1 MPASEFQKRAFYFL
15 IVAGT
20 ITIIFLAMPFVEGWI
35 YNNLLPQFGLRVEPD
50 GKLATLGGGTPSM
63 MAETSVHLVENVIHV
78 IRILLW
84 MILVIS
90 VVRFLSFL
98 ILKTFLRA
106 SAQSEIA
113 SLLKSVLSIIIY
125 IVAYFVIFQS
135 QYPNVQLA
143 PLFTGSAILGIV
155 VGLALQDTLGNL
167 FAGVALQADQPFQVG
182 DVISITNRGSGVVE
196 SVSWRGV
203 KIRTFQN
210 KLLVISNSVL
220 GKETIEIAPRGNL
233 NARTVNFSTL
243 YSNSPAKTVQVVREA
258 VRQVENV
265 SAKIR
270 PVVRIRNLGE
280 SGIEWEVKYWLDDYT
295 KHNDTDAL
303 IRQRLWYACLR
314 EKIDFAYPTRVVHV
328 LPKEHETTIDE
339 QVNSIVERL
348 AGISIF
354 APLSGDETERL
365 AATARVRVYAP
376 GEAIVRIGQEGNSM
390 FVINRGSVKVQ
401 IPDGSSQRT
410 INELH
415 ENDFFGEMSLLTGQP
430 RTATV
435 IAAEETEVLQIRKT
449 AIKPI
454 FEANPKLVSAISE
467 IIGERREALKQ
478 VEESV
483 QVTQHEQG
491 RGLINSIRKF
501 FGLGVG

>member
-1 MPASEFQKRAFYFL
+1 MPASEFQKRAFYL
-15 IVAGT
+15 LVVAGT
-20 ITIIFLAMPFVEGWI
+20 ITIILFAMPFVEGWT
-35 YNNLLPQFGLRVEPD
+35 YNILLPHFGLRIEPD
-50 GKLATLGGGTPSM
+50 GKLAALGGGSPSM
-63 MAETSVHLVENVIHV
+63 MAESTVGLIENIIHIV
-78 IRILLW
+78 RILLW
-84 MILVIS
+84 MVLVIS
-90 VVRFLSFL
+90 VVQFLSFIL
-98 ILKTFLRA
+98 LKTVHRA

-113 SLLKSVLSIIIY
+113 SLLKSVLSIVIY
-125 IVAYFVIFQS
+125 IVAFFVIFQS

-143 PLFTGSAILGIV
+143 PLFTGSAILGIM

-203 KIRTFQN
+203 KIRTFQI

-220 GKETIEIAPRGNL
+220 GKETIEIAPKGNL

-243 YSNSPAKTVQVVREA
+243 YSNSPAKTIQTVREA

-270 PVVRIRNLGE
+270 PVVRIRNLGD
-280 SGIEWEVKYWLDDYT
+280 SGIEWEIKYWLDDYT

-303 IRQRLWYACLR
+303 IRQRVWYACQR
-314 EKIDFAYPTRVVHV
+314 EKIDFAYPTRVIHV
-328 LPKEHETTIDE
+328 QPTMEEAPLDE
-339 QVNSIVERL
+339 QVNAVVERL
-348 AGISIF
+348 AGTIIF
-354 APLSGDETERL
+354 APLSDEETDRL

-390 FVINRGSVKVQ
+390 FVINRGSVQVQ
-401 IPDGSSQRT
+401 VPDGSSHRT
-410 INELH
+410 INELR

-435 IAAEETEVLQIRKT
+435 VAAEETEVLQIRKA

-454 FEANPKLVSAISE
+454 FEANPELVSSISE
-467 IIGERREALKQ
+467 IIEERREALRQ
-478 VEESV
+478 VGEPVSV
-483 QVTQHEQG
+483 IQQEQS

-501 FGLGVG
+501 FGLSSN